1 MKKALFFLVLPLFLV
16 SILSAQSL
24 AELSKKE
31 KERRESL
38 KGKRAILIT
47 NADLGKT
54 KKKAGIETPPPQPQP
69 QTEGQPAPEAEQPSD
84 YVPSEGEPNPEGMS
98 QAEESGET
106 RQMADG
112 FRTSLE
118 AKYAQVKEYAD
129 LLELKMTV
137 LWQEFY
143 SMDDMT
149 SRDSIQQEI
158 ALTFD
163 KLGKA
168 REDENSVKKEL
179 DDYIAR
185 IGKEGAQRK

>member
-1 MKKALFFLVLPLFLV
+1 MKKALFFAVLPLFLV

-31 KERRESL
+31 KERRDSL
-38 KGKRAILIT
+38 KGKQAILIT

-54 KKKAGIETPPPQPQP
+54 KKKAGIETPPPPP
-69 QTEGQPAPEAEQPSD
+69 PATPEGQPVPEAEQPSD
-84 YVPSEGEPNPEGMS
+84 YIPSEGEPNPEAMS
-98 QAEESGET
+98 QSAESGET
-106 RQMADG
+106 REMADG
-112 FRTSLE
+112 YRVSLE
-118 AKYAQVKEYAD
+118 ARYAQAKEYAD
-129 LLELKMTV
+129 LLELKMAA

-168 REDENSVKKEL
+168 REDENTVKKEL

-185 IGKEGAQRK
+185 VGKEDAQRK

>member
-129 LLELKMTV
+129 LLELKMTA

>member
-1 MKKALFFLVLPLFLV
+1 MKKALFFVVLPLFLV

-31 KERRESL
+31 KERRDSL
-38 KGKRAILIT
+38 KGKQAILIT

-54 KKKAGIETPPPQPQP
+54 KKKAGIETPPPPP
-69 QTEGQPAPEAEQPSD
+69 PATTESQADPEAEQ
-84 YVPSEGEPNPEGMS
+84 PSEGEPNPEAMS
-98 QAEESGET
+98 QSAESGET
-106 RQMADG
+106 REMADG
-112 FRTSLE
+112 YRVSLE
-118 AKYAQVKEYAD
+118 TRYAQAKEYAD
-129 LLELKMTV
+129 LLELKMAA

-149 SRDSIQQEI
+149 SRDTIQQEI

-168 REDENSVKKEL
+168 REDENTVKKEL

-185 IGKEGAQRK
+185 VGKEDAQRK